1 MLRRSLI
8 WAAALLLAVTCRTA
22 GATGLM
28 IPGDVELPP
37 LAIKS
42 HRVNVKVEAGLATT
56 RVDQVFV
63 NNTRRRLEA
72 SYIFPLPRG
81 AALTDFALYINGKR
95 RSGEVLEAGKAR
107 RVYEDI
113 VRRLRDPG
121 LLEYLDCGL
130 LRMRVFPIEPR
141 SETRVELSYGQSLRF
156 DGGVYEYTFPLK
168 TGHRA
173 PDVLEDFT
181 VTVDISSPVPIKS
194 VYSPTH
200 EIGVT
205 RKDEHHAIAGFEQQG
220 GRLDTD
226 FTLFY
231 SVSRE
236 EFGLNLLT
244 HRTRGEDG
252 YFAVM
257 ISPSVGAIGRKIIAK
272 DVCFVIDTSGSMK
285 QQDRIGSARR
295 AVEFCLKALNPGDR
309 FALVTFNTAVETY
322 GDGLIVASRQAV
334 RKAVEYVRGLEA
346 RGGTDLCGA
355 VLKALDLAPDSDRP
369 YLVVLVTDGKPTVG
383 VTSPEKII
391 QKVQE
396 ANRRNIRVFPFG
408 IAEQLNVVL
417 LDRIAEVTRGYSDY
431 VAPGR
436 EIEDRISSFFR
447 KVGNP
452 VLTDLELDFGRV
464 RVHDLYPR
472 QLPDLFRGSQLVAFG
487 RYSGS
492 GEVAIKLTGR
502 LADRRHTFA
511 YDASFPRKNAAN
523 GFLPQLWA
531 RRKIGYLLDQ
541 IRLHGE
547 SKELVD
553 EVVRLSKEHGIATP
567 YTSYLVL
574 EDAKAYGEHGI
585 IRRGTLGRLRDAGVL
600 NQTAL
605 EAPRGR
611 AEAGSIAGLPLAAP
625 AGAAAGGRNAID
637 ASKALR
643 ALKEAKVTEEL
654 ASAGNLRRVGSK
666 TFVRVGGAYVDTAF
680 SEKMETLQLKFGS
693 DAYFA
698 ALDALPEL
706 KDYLA
711 LGECVVVVV
720 GDKALIIA
728 EEGKEKMSADE
739 IRRFFGR

>member
-236 EFGLNLLT
+236 EFGLAGAVQHGASTLPEELFDKFPQVGTAEIHLATQFQNIVYDHELFPADL
-244 HRTRGEDG
+244 RGEIYEYLKEKHG
-252 YFAVM
+252 KE
-257 ISPSVGAIGRKIIAK
+257 RKEG
-272 DVCFVIDTSGSMK
+272 DTEEQFLYK
-285 QQDRIGSARR
+285 LRK
-295 AVEFCLKALNPGDR
+295 KALGPFKKQLWGLGD
-309 FALVTFNTAVETY
+309 
-322 GDGLIVASRQAV
+322 DV
-334 RKAVEYVRGLEA
+334 RAAISDQLEQKFTLLFGKLKN
-346 RGGTDLCGA
+346 GGTR
-355 VLKALDLAPDSDRP
+355 ALMTELAP
-369 YLVVLVTDGKPTVG
+369 K
-383 VTSPEKII
+383 
-391 QKVQE
+391 
-396 ANRRNIRVFPFG
+396 
-408 IAEQLNVVL
+408 
-417 LDRIAEVTRGYSDY
+417 
-431 VAPGR
+431 
-436 EIEDRISSFFR
+436 
-447 KVGNP
+447 
-452 VLTDLELDFGRV
+452 
-464 RVHDLYPR
+464 
-472 QLPDLFRGSQLVAFG
+472 
-487 RYSGS
+487 
-492 GEVAIKLTGR
+492 
-502 LADRRHTFA
+502 
-511 YDASFPRKNAAN
+511 
-523 GFLPQLWA
+523 
-531 RRKIGYLLDQ
+531 
-541 IRLHGE
+541 
-547 SKELVD
+547 
-553 EVVRLSKEHGIATP
+553 
-567 YTSYLVL
+567 
-574 EDAKAYGEHGI
+574 
-585 IRRGTLGRLRDAGVL
+585 
-600 NQTAL
+600 
-605 EAPRGR
+605 
-611 AEAGSIAGLPLAAP
+611 AAP
-625 AGAAAGGRNAID
+625 PTPPAT
-637 ASKALR
+637 
-643 ALKEAKVTEEL
+643 LKRT
-654 ASAGNLRRVGSK
+654 
-666 TFVRVGGAYVDTAF
+666 
-680 SEKMETLQLKFGS
+680 
-693 DAYFA
+693 
-698 ALDALPEL
+698 
-706 KDYLA
+706 
-711 LGECVVVVV
+711 
-720 GDKALIIA
+720 
-728 EEGKEKMSADE
+728 
-739 IRRFFGR
+739 